1 MSAIASAV
9 AAGIATNVTAP
20 GRTDYETRY
29 GIPNKAAIIICFL
42 FTHCFCSLYLVFPAR
57 APSENLTNVEMLLG
71 IEPGEGRS
79 AAQQAGF
86 QIALLASTLVL
97 AIFGG
102 YFTGELQILFKI
114 WQ

>member
-1 MSAIASAV
+1 M
-9 AAGIATNVTAP
+9 
-20 GRTDYETRY
+20 
-29 GIPNKAAIIICFL
+29 
-42 FTHCFCSLYLVFPAR
+42 YLVFPAR

-97 AIFGG
+97 AIIGG